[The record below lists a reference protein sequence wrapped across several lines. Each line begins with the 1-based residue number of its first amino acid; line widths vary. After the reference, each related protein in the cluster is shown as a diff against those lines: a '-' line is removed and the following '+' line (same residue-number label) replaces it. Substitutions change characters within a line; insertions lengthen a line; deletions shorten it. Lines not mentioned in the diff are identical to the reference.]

1 MKIKL
6 LLGIAAIAFMAQASV
21 QAAPIVYSGT
31 LTPNGPGA
39 TGNTGPFTVF
49 DPLDTPPSAFYSF
62 MGQAGKVLEINVRR
76 LNPNL
81 DPYLSLYSGLIT
93 AGTDYSL
100 YDPFG
105 SFDGVT
111 FVASADDE
119 IDVPGP
125 FGDPLLRII
134 LPTTGQYTIAIGG
147 AASDCPG
154 GVCPPAGYP
163 FAVGVQIPEPST
175 IPLMIAA
182 LAGIGWIARR
192 QRKA

>member
-1 MKIKL
+1 MKLKV
-6 LLGIAAIAFMAQASV
+6 LLGVAAIAMMAQASV

-31 LTPNGPGA
+31 LTPNGSGA
-39 TGNTGPFTVF
+39 TGNVGPFTVF
-49 DPLDTPPSAFYSF
+49 DSTDTPPSVFYSF
-62 MGQAGKVLEINVRR
+62 TGQAGKVLEINVRR
-76 LNPNL
+76 QNPNL
-81 DPYLSLYSGLIT
+81 DPFLSLYGGLIT

-100 YDPFG
+100 YDPFN

-111 FVASADDE
+111 LLANADDE

-125 FGDPLLRII
+125 FGDPQLRFI

-154 GVCPPAGYP
+154 GVCPTGGYP
-163 FAVGVQIPEPST
+163 FAVTLQIPEPST
-175 IPLMIAA
+175 IPLMVAA
-182 LAGIGWIARR
+182 LAGIGWVARR